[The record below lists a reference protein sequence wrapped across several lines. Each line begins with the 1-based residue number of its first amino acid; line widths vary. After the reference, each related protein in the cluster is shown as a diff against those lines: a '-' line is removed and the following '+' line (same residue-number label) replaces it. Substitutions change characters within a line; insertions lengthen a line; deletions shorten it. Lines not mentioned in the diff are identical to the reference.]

1 MKWTPGLPEFPVEK
15 ITRLSHSPSC
25 SLSLLLKGSRGLL
38 EALCSLKQLHSS
50 PPWSCRSVKRSQSH
64 FPKRSIKIAQEL
76 EFGKEWAPGREW
88 GSSRVI
94 GCWVKS
100 KRWWIQMRAE
110 RYMDGCM
117 SITWVLKKLPNN
129 ILKYTVPEWHTF
141 NYCTPSICFMSYRKK
156 LPLII
161 IIGISQTLF
170 RFSSGLCERHTS
182 YKIL

>member
-15 ITRLSHSPSC
+15 ITRLFHFPSC